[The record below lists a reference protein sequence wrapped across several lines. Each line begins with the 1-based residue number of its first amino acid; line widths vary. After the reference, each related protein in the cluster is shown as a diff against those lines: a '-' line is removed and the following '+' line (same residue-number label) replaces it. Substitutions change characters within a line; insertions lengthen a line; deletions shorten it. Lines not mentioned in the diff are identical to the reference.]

1 MELTTPNVPS
11 ESATRKKAISDQLTL
26 WIGILGS
33 LVTITLTVWNAHTK
47 NEIDAI
53 DIRLK
58 ERTTSLEESRAR
70 IEVYKWVQTLLPN
83 LDDKDPTRKILTVN
97 MVNLALSKDDAKKLF
112 AGLQASDNADLR
124 LAGQNG
130 LAAIQT
136 EPVAALVQ
144 QLIAGEK
151 SVRLQAANVLERDY
165 TSSPVAISLVLHL
178 YDEDKIKSL
187 SADGLINGLYYLN
200 RTDPAAW
207 NRSLVELGSSVIAR
221 IERQEI
227 GNKTRTELTTFGGL
241 LKTAAAGQ

>member
-1 MELTTPNVPS
+1 MESTTPNVSS
-11 ESATRKKAISDQLTL
+11 ESPIRKKAISDQLTL

-33 LVTITLTVWNAHTK
+33 LVTITLTAWNAHTK

-70 IEVYKWVQTLLPN
+70 IEVYKWVQGLLPN

-178 YDEDKIKSL
+178 YDDDKIKNL

-207 NRSLVELGSSVIAR
+207 NESLVGLGGGVISR
-221 IERQEI
+221 IEKQGI
-227 GNKTRTELTTFGGL
+227 GNKTRTELTTFGKL
-241 LKTAAAGQ
+241 LKTAATGQ